1 MSLPF
6 QKLEFTLTFKSN
18 GPAAPPVRA
27 DTSSSASSS
36 SSSMTPEEI
45 SVQLRSMLSAGKNKK
60 KDQLN
65 EDIFNWVDVSPVTSD
80 GLQMAS
86 YDLLCDAFLSFRQT
100 SARPGARRTPSSVSS
115 WTLSPI
121 VPSKVSELALQLNF
135 INSK

>member
-18 GPAAPPVRA
+18 GPAAPPARA

-60 KDQLN
+60 DQLN
-65 EDIFNWVDVSPVTSD
+65 EDIFNWVDVSPNMLT
-80 GLQMAS
+80 
-86 YDLLCDAFLSFRQT
+86 
-100 SARPGARRTPSSVSS
+100 
-115 WTLSPI
+115 
-121 VPSKVSELALQLNF
+121 
-135 INSK
+135 